1 MYVVVTTNNSFNI
14 FIIYYYYYYYYNTC
28 IEQTKIEQSVSVLV
42 LPNVNYIIC
51 SPYYS
56 D

>member
-14 FIIYYYYYYYYNTC
+14 FIIYYYYNTC

-42 LPNVNYIIC
+42 LTNVNYIIC